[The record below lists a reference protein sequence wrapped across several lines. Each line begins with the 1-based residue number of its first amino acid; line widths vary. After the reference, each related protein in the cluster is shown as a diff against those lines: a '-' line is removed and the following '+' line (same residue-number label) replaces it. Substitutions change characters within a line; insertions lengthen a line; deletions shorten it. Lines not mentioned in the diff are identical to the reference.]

1 MRVALTG
8 RASSHCS
15 FAARCASDEEGAP
28 PIWPTP
34 PHSAAGRAAA
44 CCARTAA
51 PPSQPPAARM
61 RPNTPEYAPH
71 CPQVSALCASRSTRC
86 CSWVVRADRTEYVG
100 VRIHIQQG
108 PHHLGACRFDRGR
121 IGCGLH
127 RCEWCRPSRPPL
139 AVLTPMA
146 SMPPIYIRPGG
157 GEGIHHA
164 SRHPPPSG
172 GPALTGWRDTST
184 FKGAYSES

>member
-1 MRVALTG
+1 MFACVPDGKGQLG
-8 RASSHCS
+8 PASQPEL
-15 FAARCASDEEGAP
+15 FTEVRDEEGAP
-28 PIWPTP
+28 LSLHPYLADAT
-34 PHSAAGRAAA
+34 AGEDTSVQL
-44 CCARTAA
+44 RTAA
-51 PPSQPPAARM
+51 SPSARPP
-61 RPNTPEYAPH
+61 PEYAPH

>member
-1 MRVALTG
+1 MVLKTG
-8 RASSHCS
+8 GPCMA
-15 FAARCASDEEGAP
+15 
-28 PIWPTP
+28 
-34 PHSAAGRAAA
+34 
-44 CCARTAA
+44 
-51 PPSQPPAARM
+51 M
-61 RPNTPEYAPH
+61 KK
-71 CPQVSALCASRSTRC
+71 
-86 CSWVVRADRTEYVG
+86 
-100 VRIHIQQG
+100 QG

-127 RCEWCRPSRPPL
+127 RCEWCRPSPPPL